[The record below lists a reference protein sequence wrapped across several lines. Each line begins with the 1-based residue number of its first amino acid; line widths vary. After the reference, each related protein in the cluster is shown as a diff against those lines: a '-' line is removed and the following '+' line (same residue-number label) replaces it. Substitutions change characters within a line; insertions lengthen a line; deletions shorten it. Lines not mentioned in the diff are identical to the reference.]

1 MITTMLKLDNKAILI
16 TGGSGSFGRKFIDIT
31 LRDYPSVKRII
42 VYSRDEMK
50 HLEMM
55 RLYPEKQYPQL
66 RFFVGD
72 VRDKE
77 RLMRACEG
85 VDILIHAA
93 SLMTLEASEYNP
105 DETIKTNIMGA
116 QNVIDCSLKCG
127 IRNVIALSSDKA
139 CSPVSLYGASQ
150 LVSDKLFVA
159 ANNITGGKD
168 IHFSIIR
175 YGNVMGSKG
184 SVFSVFME
192 KSRIG
197 GRELP
202 ITDKRMTRFLIS
214 NQQVVN
220 IVYNVIEKQLGG
232 EIFVPK
238 MSSYR
243 ITDLAEAIAPKME
256 QKEVGRRFAEK
267 LNEEIISECDAENTL
282 EASDF
287 YVTIPAVSYLSHRA
301 KQDYLDYYKARPVP
315 DDFQYSSN
323 SNPIFETV
331 ETLREKIRR
340 YIDYNFKAK

>member
-1 MITTMLKLDNKAILI
+1 MLNIDNKVILI
-16 TGGSGSFGRKFIDIT
+16 TGGSGSYGRKFIDIT
-31 LRDYPSVKRII
+31 LRDYPGLKKII

-55 RLYPEKQYPQL
+55 RLYPHKQFPQL

-85 VDILIHAA
+85 VDILIHSA
-93 SLMTLEASEYNP
+93 SLTTLEASEYNP
-105 DETIKTNIMGA
+105 DETIKTNILGS
-116 QNVIDCSLKCG
+116 QNVIECALKCQ
-127 IRNVIALSSDKA
+127 IKNVIALSSDKA
-139 CSPVSLYGASQ
+139 CSPASLYGASQ

-168 IHFSIIR
+168 IHFSVIR

-184 SVFSVFME
+184 SVFLYFME
-192 KSRIG
+192 RSKLG

-214 NQQVVN
+214 NQQVVDLTYY
-220 IVYNVIEKQLGG
+220 VLDKQLGG

-238 MSSYR
+238 MPSYR
-243 ITDLAEAIAPKME
+243 ITDLAEAIAPKMT
-256 QKEVGRRFAEK
+256 QVEVGKRVGEK
-267 LNEEIISECDAENTL
+267 LADDIIAESDADNTL
-282 EASDF
+282 EARDF
-287 YVTIPAVSYLSHRA
+287 YVIIPFMTYVGTKDKS
-301 KQDYLDYYKARPVP
+301 DYIEYYKANPVA
-315 DDFQYSSN
+315 DNFHYSSN
-323 SNPIFETV
+323 NNSLFETV

-340 YIDYNFKAK
+340 YVDYNFKAK

>member
-1 MITTMLKLDNKAILI
+1 MLNIDNKVILI

-31 LRDYPSVKRII
+31 LRDYPGVKKII

-55 RLYPEKQYPQL
+55 RLYPRKQYPQL

-93 SLMTLEASEYNP
+93 SLTTLETSEYNP
-105 DETIKTNIMGA
+105 DETIKTNIIGS
-116 QNVIDCSLKCG
+116 QNVIECALKCG

-139 CSPVSLYGASQ
+139 CSPASLYGASQ

-168 IHFSIIR
+168 IHFSVIR

-184 SVFSVFME
+184 SVFLYFME
-192 KSRIG
+192 RSKLG

-214 NQQVVN
+214 NQQVVDLT
-220 IVYNVIEKQLGG
+220 YYVIEKQLGG

-238 MSSYR
+238 MLSYR
-243 ITDLAEAIAPKME
+243 ITDLAEAIAPKMT
-256 QKEVGRRFAEK
+256 QVEVGKRVGEK
-267 LNEEIISECDAENTL
+267 LSDDIIAESDADNTL
-282 EASDF
+282 EARDF
-287 YVTIPAVSYLSHRA
+287 YVIIPFMTYVGTKDKS
-301 KQDYLDYYKARPVP
+301 DYMEYYKANPVA
-315 DDFQYSSN
+315 DNFHYSSN
-323 SNPIFETV
+323 NNSLFETV

>member
-1 MITTMLKLDNKAILI
+1 MLNIDNKVILI

-31 LRDYPSVKRII
+31 LRDYPGVKKII

-55 RLYPEKQYPQL
+55 RLYPRKQFPQI

-72 VRDKE
+72 VRDE
-77 RLMRACEG
+77 GRLMRACEG

-105 DETIKTNIMGA
+105 DETIKTNIAGS
-116 QNVIDCSLKCG
+116 QNVIECALKCG
-127 IRNVIALSSDKA
+127 IRNVIALSADKA
-139 CSPVSLYGASQ
+139 CSPASLYGASQ

-159 ANNITGGKD
+159 ANNIVGKKD
-168 IHFSIIR
+168 IHFSVIR

-184 SVFSVFME
+184 SVFLYFME
-192 KSRIG
+192 RSKLG

-214 NQQVVN
+214 NQQVVDM
-220 IVYNVIEKQLGG
+220 VHLVIEKQLGG

-238 MSSYR
+238 MPSYR
-243 ITDLAEAIAPKME
+243 ITDLAEAIAPKMTLI
-256 QKEVGRRFAEK
+256 EVGKRPGEK
-267 LNEEIISECDAENTL
+267 LYDDIIAESDADYTL
-282 EASDF
+282 ETRDF
-287 YVTIPAVSYLSHRA
+287 YIIIPFMSYNGKSTKNDYEEYYRA
-301 KQDYLDYYKARPVP
+301 KPVP
-315 DDFQYSSN
+315 EDFRYSSN
-323 SNPIFETV
+323 TNPMFETV

-340 YIDYNFKAK
+340 YIDYNFKVK

>member
-1 MITTMLKLDNKAILI
+1 MLNLDNKTILI
-16 TGGSGSFGRKFIDIT
+16 TGGSGSFGRKFIEIT
-31 LRDYPSVKRII
+31 LRDYPGVKKII

-55 RLYPEKQYPQL
+55 RLYPEKQFPQL

-72 VRDKE
+72 VRDKD

-105 DETIKTNIMGA
+105 DETIKTNILGT
-116 QNVIDCSLKCG
+116 QNVIDCALKCG

-139 CSPVSLYGASQ
+139 CAPASLYGASQ

-168 IHFSIIR
+168 IHFSVIR
-175 YGNVMGSKG
+175 YGNVMGAKG
-184 SVFSVFME
+184 SVFLYFME
-192 KSRIG
+192 RAKIG

-202 ITDKRMTRFLIS
+202 VTDKRMTRFLIS
-214 NQQVVN
+214 NQQVVDL
-220 IVYNVIEKQLGG
+220 VHYVIEKQLGG

-238 MSSYR
+238 MPSYR
-243 ITDLAEAIAPKME
+243 LTDLATAIAPKME
-256 QKEVGRRFAEK
+256 LKEIGKRPGEK
-267 LNEEIISECDAENTL
+267 LADDIIAESDADNTL
-282 EASDF
+282 EARDF
-287 YVTIPAVSYLSHRA
+287 YVIIPFMSYSKKRSIEEYKEYYRA
-301 KQDYLDYYKARPVP
+301 TPVP
-315 DDFQYSSN
+315 SDFHYSSN
-323 SNPIFETV
+323 TNTMFETV

-340 YIDYNFKAK
+340 YIDYNFRAK

>member
-1 MITTMLKLDNKAILI
+1 MLNIDNKTILI

-31 LRDYPSVKRII
+31 LRDYPGVKKVV

-55 RLYPEKQYPQL
+55 RLYPEKQFPQL

-85 VDILIHAA
+85 VDVLIHAA

-105 DETIKTNIMGA
+105 DETIKTNIAGA
-116 QNVIDCSLKCG
+116 QNVIDCALKCG

-139 CSPVSLYGASQ
+139 CSPASLYGASQ

-168 IHFSIIR
+168 IHFSVIR

-184 SVFSVFME
+184 SVFRFFME
-192 KSRIG
+192 RTKIG
-197 GRELP
+197 GKELP
-202 ITDKRMTRFLIS
+202 VTDKRMTRFLIS
-214 NQQVVN
+214 NQQVVDM
-220 IVYNVIEKQLGG
+220 VYYVIEKQLGG

-238 MSSYR
+238 MPSYR
-243 ITDLAEAIAPKME
+243 ITDLAVAIAPKME
-256 QKEVGRRFAEK
+256 IKEVGKRPGEK
-267 LNEEIISECDAENTL
+267 LYDDIIAESDAENTL
-282 EASDF
+282 EARDF
-287 YVTIPAVSYLSHRA
+287 YVVIPFMSYSKKRSIEEYQEYFKATAVPEGFH
-301 KQDYLDYYKARPVP
+301 
-315 DDFQYSSN
+315 YSSN
-323 SNPIFETV
+323 TNTMFETI

>member
-1 MITTMLKLDNKAILI
+1 MLNIDNKVILI
-16 TGGSGSFGRKFIDIT
+16 TGGSGIFGRKFIDIT
-31 LRDYPSVKRII
+31 LRDYPSVKKII

-55 RLYPEKQYPQL
+55 RLYPQKQFPQL

-93 SLMTLEASEYNP
+93 TLMTLETSEYNP
-105 DETIKTNIMGA
+105 DETIKTNILGA
-116 QNVIDCSLKCG
+116 QNVIDCVLMCG
-127 IRNVIALSSDKA
+127 IKNVIALSSDKA
-139 CSPVSLYGASQ
+139 CFPASLYGASQ

-159 ANNITGGKD
+159 ANNITGTKD
-168 IHFSIIR
+168 IHFSVIR

-184 SVFSVFME
+184 SVFQYFME
-192 KSRIG
+192 RSKLG

-214 NQQVVN
+214 NQQVVDL
-220 IVYNVIEKQLGG
+220 VYYVIEKQLGG

-243 ITDLAEAIAPKME
+243 ITDLAEAIAPKMTPV
-256 QKEVGRRFAEK
+256 EVGRRAGEKFADD
-267 LNEEIISECDAENTL
+267 IISESDADNTL
-282 EASDF
+282 EARDF
-287 YVTIPAVSYLSHRA
+287 YVIIPFMSYVGNRS
-301 KQDYLDYYKARPVP
+301 KKDYQEYYKAKPVHE
-315 DDFQYSSN
+315 DFHYSSN
-323 SNPIFETV
+323 TNPMFETV

>member
-1 MITTMLKLDNKAILI
+1 MLQLDGKSILI
-16 TGGSGSFGRKFIDIT
+16 TGGSGSFGRKFIETT
-31 LRDYPSVKRII
+31 LRDYPGVKKLI

-55 RLYPEKQYPQL
+55 RLYPEKQFPQL
-66 RFFVGD
+66 RFFVGN

-77 RLMRACEG
+77 RLMRACED

-93 SLMTLEASEYNP
+93 SMMTLEASEYNP
-105 DETIKTNIMGA
+105 DEVIKTNIIGA
-116 QNVIDCSLKCG
+116 QNVIDCAVKNG

-139 CSPVSLYGASQ
+139 CSPASLYGASQ

-159 ANNITGGKD
+159 ANNIIGKKD

-175 YGNVMGSKG
+175 YGNVMGTKG
-184 SVFSVFME
+184 SVINYFME
-192 KSRIG
+192 RSKLG

-214 NQQVVN
+214 NQQVVDM
-220 IVYNVIEKQLGG
+220 VYYVIEKQLGG

-243 ITDLAEAIAPKME
+243 IIDLATAIAPSMQ
-256 QKEVGRRFAEK
+256 QKEIGKRAGEK
-267 LNEEIISECDAENTL
+267 LYDDIIADNDAEYTL
-282 EASDF
+282 ECRDF
-287 YVTIPAVSYLSHRA
+287 YVIIPFVSYSKLRT
-301 KQDYLDYYKARPVP
+301 KEDYIDYYNAQPVA
-315 DDFQYSSN
+315 DDFRYRSN
-323 SNPIFETV
+323 ENPEFENI
-331 ETLREKIRR
+331 ESLRDKIRK

>member
-1 MITTMLKLDNKAILI
+1 MLDLENKVILI

-31 LRDYPSVKRII
+31 LRDYPNVRKII

-77 RLMRACEG
+77 RLMRACEK

-105 DETIKTNIMGA
+105 DETIKTNITGA
-116 QNVIDCSLKCG
+116 QNVIDCALKCG
-127 IRNVIALSSDKA
+127 IKNVIALSSDKA
-139 CSPVSLYGASQ
+139 CSPASLYGASQ

-168 IHFSIIR
+168 IHFSVVR
-175 YGNVMGSKG
+175 YGNVMGAKG
-184 SVFSVFME
+184 SVFRFFME
-192 KSRIG
+192 RAKIG
-197 GRELP
+197 GKELP

-214 NQQVVN
+214 NQQVVDL
-220 IVYNVIEKQLGG
+220 VHYVIEKQLGG

-238 MSSYR
+238 MPSYR
-243 ITDLAEAIAPKME
+243 ITDLAEAIAPKMGL
-256 QKEVGRRFAEK
+256 KEIGKRPGEK
-267 LNEEIISECDAENTL
+267 LYDDIIAESDADNTL
-282 EASDF
+282 ESRDF
-287 YVTIPAVSYLSHRA
+287 YVIIPFMSYVGKKSLE
-301 KQDYLDYYKARPVP
+301 DYKDYYKALSVP
-315 DDFQYSSN
+315 DNFRYSSN
-323 SNPIFETV
+323 TNPMFETV

>member
-1 MITTMLKLDNKAILI
+1 MLNIDNKTILI

-31 LRDYPSVKRII
+31 LRDYPGVKKII

-55 RLYPEKQYPQL
+55 RLYPRKQYPQL

-72 VRDKE
+72 VRDKD

-93 SLMTLEASEYNP
+93 SLMTLETSEYNP
-105 DETIKTNIMGA
+105 DETIKTNIAGA
-116 QNVIDCSLKCG
+116 QNVIDCALKSG
-127 IRNVIALSSDKA
+127 VQNVIALSSDKA
-139 CSPVSLYGASQ
+139 CSPASLYGASQ

-168 IHFSIIR
+168 VQFSIIR

-184 SVFSVFME
+184 SVFLYFME
-192 KSRIG
+192 RAKIG

-202 ITDKRMTRFLIS
+202 ITDMRMTRFLIS
-214 NQQVVN
+214 NQQVVDM
-220 IVYNVIEKQLGG
+220 VYQVIEKQLGG

-238 MSSYR
+238 MPSYR
-243 ITDLAEAIAPKME
+243 ITDLAVAIAPTME
-256 QKEVGRRFAEK
+256 IKEIGKRPGEK
-267 LNEEIISECDAENTL
+267 LADDIIAESDADNTL
-282 EASDF
+282 EGRDF
-287 YVTIPAVSYLSHRA
+287 YVIIPFMSYSKKRNKSEYIEH
-301 KQDYLDYYKARPVP
+301 YKAEPVSEG
-315 DDFQYSSN
+315 FHYSSN
-323 SNPIFETV
+323 TNTVFETV

-340 YIDYNFKAK
+340 YIDYNFKPNDK

>member
-1 MITTMLKLDNKAILI
+1 MLNLDNKAILI

-31 LRDYPSVKRII
+31 LRDYPGVKKII
-42 VYSRDEMK
+42 VFSRDEMK

-55 RLYPEKQYPQL
+55 RLFPEKQYPQL
-66 RFFVGD
+66 RFFIGD

-93 SLMTLEASEYNP
+93 SLMTLEVSEYNP
-105 DETIKTNIMGA
+105 DETIKTNILGA
-116 QNVIDCSLKCG
+116 QNVIDCALKCG
-127 IRNVIALSSDKA
+127 VRNVIALSSDKA
-139 CSPVSLYGASQ
+139 CSPASLYGASQ

-184 SVFSVFME
+184 AVFHFFME
-192 KSRIG
+192 RSKLG

-214 NQQVVN
+214 NQQVVDLTH
-220 IVYNVIEKQLGG
+220 YVIEKQLGG

-238 MSSYR
+238 MPSYR
-243 ITDLAEAIAPKME
+243 ITDLAEAIAPQMTPV
-256 QKEVGRRFAEK
+256 EVGKRAGEKYADDIIAE
-267 LNEEIISECDAENTL
+267 SEAENTL
-282 EASDF
+282 ETRDF
-287 YVTIPAVSYLSHRA
+287 YVIIPFTSYVGKRTKSVFEEHYNAKPVSEGFH
-301 KQDYLDYYKARPVP
+301 
-315 DDFQYSSN
+315 YSSN
-323 SNPIFETV
+323 DNPVFETV

>member
-1 MITTMLKLDNKAILI
+1 MLNIDNKIILI

-31 LRDYPSVKRII
+31 LRDYPGVKKII

-72 VRDKE
+72 VRDKD
-77 RLMRACEG
+77 RLMRACAG

-93 SLMTLEASEYNP
+93 SIMTLEASEYNP
-105 DETIKTNIMGA
+105 DETIKTNILGS
-116 QNVIDCSLKCG
+116 QNVIDCALRCG
-127 IRNVIALSSDKA
+127 IRNIIALSADKA
-139 CSPVSLYGASQ
+139 CSPASLYGASQ

-168 IHFSIIR
+168 IHFSVIR
-175 YGNVMGSKG
+175 YGNVMGAKG
-184 SVFSVFME
+184 SVFLYFME
-192 KSRIG
+192 RSRLG

-214 NQQVVN
+214 NQQVVDL
-220 IVYNVIEKQLGG
+220 VYYVIEKQLGG

-238 MSSYR
+238 MPSYR
-243 ITDLAEAIAPKME
+243 ITDLATAIAPKMI
-256 QKEVGRRFAEK
+256 QKEVGKRPGEK
-267 LNEEIISECDAENTL
+267 LYDDIIAESDADNTL
-282 EASDF
+282 ETRDF
-287 YVTIPAVSYLSHRA
+287 FVITPSMTYVDPAKLNY
-301 KQDYLDYYKARPVP
+301 QDHYNANRVP
-315 DDFQYSSN
+315 EGFHYSSN
-323 SNPIFETV
+323 TNSVFETV

-340 YIDYNFKAK
+340 YIDFNFKAK

>member
-1 MITTMLKLDNKAILI
+1 MLNIDNKVILV

-31 LRDYPSVKRII
+31 LRDYPGVRKII

-77 RLMRACEG
+77 RLIRACEG

-93 SLMTLEASEYNP
+93 SLMTLETSEYNP
-105 DETIKTNIMGA
+105 DETIKTNIQGA
-116 QNVIDCSLKCG
+116 QNVIDCALKCG

-139 CSPVSLYGASQ
+139 CSPASLYGASQ

-159 ANNITGGKD
+159 ANNIVGKKD
-168 IHFSIIR
+168 IRFSVIR

-184 SVFSVFME
+184 SVFLFFME
-192 KSRIG
+192 RAKIG
-197 GRELP
+197 GKELP
-202 ITDKRMTRFLIS
+202 VTDKRMTRFLIT
-214 NQQVVN
+214 NQQVVDM
-220 IVYNVIEKQLGG
+220 VHFVIEKQLGG

-238 MSSYR
+238 MPSYR
-243 ITDLAEAIAPKME
+243 ITDLATAIAPKME
-256 QKEVGRRFAEK
+256 QKEVGKRPGEK
-267 LNEEIISECDAENTL
+267 LYDDIIAESDADYTL
-282 EASDF
+282 ESRDF
-287 YVTIPAVSYLSHRA
+287 YVIIPFISYVRLQS
-301 KQDYLDYYKARPVP
+301 KTNYLEYYKAQAVP
-315 DDFQYSSN
+315 EGFRYSSN
-323 SNPIFETV
+323 DNPVFETV

-340 YIDYNFKAK
+340 YIDFNFKAK

>member
-1 MITTMLKLDNKAILI
+1 MFNIDNKVILI

-31 LRDYPSVKRII
+31 LRDYPGVRKII
-42 VYSRDEMK
+42 VYSRDEIK

-55 RLYPEKQYPQL
+55 RLYPKQQYPQL

-85 VDILIHAA
+85 VDVLIHAA

-105 DETIKTNIMGA
+105 DETIKTNILGA
-116 QNVIDCSLKCG
+116 QNVIECALKCG
-127 IRNVIALSSDKA
+127 IRNVIALSADKG
-139 CSPVSLYGASQ
+139 CSPASLYGASQ

-159 ANNITGGKD
+159 ANNIVGKKD
-168 IHFSIIR
+168 IHFSVIR

-184 SVFSVFME
+184 SVFLYFME
-192 KSRIG
+192 RSKIG

-214 NQQVVN
+214 NQQVVDM
-220 IVYNVIEKQLGG
+220 VHYVIEKQLGG

-243 ITDLAEAIAPKME
+243 ITDLAEAVAPKMT
-256 QKEVGRRFAEK
+256 QVEVGKRPGEK
-267 LNEEIISECDAENTL
+267 LYDDIIAESDADNTL
-282 EASDF
+282 EARDF
-287 YVTIPAVSYLSHRA
+287 YVIIPFMSYNGKNSKSDYEEYYRA
-301 KQDYLDYYKARPVP
+301 KPVP
-315 DDFQYSSN
+315 EDFRYSSHT
-323 SNPIFETV
+323 NPVFETV

>member
-1 MITTMLKLDNKAILI
+1 MLNIDNKTILI

-31 LRDYPSVKRII
+31 LRDYPGVKKII

-72 VRDKE
+72 VRDKD

-105 DETIKTNIMGA
+105 DETIKTNIIGA
-116 QNVIDCSLKCG
+116 RNVIDCAIKCG
-127 IRNVIALSSDKA
+127 IRNIIALSSDKA
-139 CSPVSLYGASQ
+139 CSPASLYGASQ

-168 IHFSIIR
+168 IHFSVIR
-175 YGNVMGSKG
+175 YGNVMGAKG
-184 SVFSVFME
+184 SVFLYFME
-192 KSRIG
+192 RSKLG

-214 NQQVVN
+214 NQQVVDL
-220 IVYNVIEKQLGG
+220 VYYVIEKQLGG

-238 MSSYR
+238 MPSYR

-256 QKEVGRRFAEK
+256 QKEIGKRPGEK
-267 LNEEIISECDAENTL
+267 LYDDIIAENDSDNTI
-282 EASDF
+282 EARDF
-287 YVTIPAVSYLSHRA
+287 YLIIPFVTYSKKMEV
-301 KQDYLDYYKARPVP
+301 KGYLDHYNAKFVP
-315 DDFQYSSN
+315 EDFHYSSN
-323 SNPIFETV
+323 TNPVFETV

-340 YIDYNFKAK
+340 YIDYNFKVK

>member
-1 MITTMLKLDNKAILI
+1 MLNIDNKVILI

-31 LRDYPSVKRII
+31 LRDYPSVRKII

-55 RLYPEKQYPQL
+55 RLYPHKQFPQL

-77 RLMRACEG
+77 RLLRACEG

-105 DETIKTNIMGA
+105 DETIKTNIIGS
-116 QNVIDCSLKCG
+116 QNVIECALKCG
-127 IRNVIALSSDKA
+127 IRNVIALSADKA
-139 CSPVSLYGASQ
+139 CSPASLYGASQ

-159 ANNITGGKD
+159 ANNIVGKKD
-168 IHFSIIR
+168 IHFSVIR

-184 SVFSVFME
+184 SVFLYFME
-192 KSRIG
+192 RSKIG

-214 NQQVVN
+214 NQQVVDM
-220 IVYNVIEKQLGG
+220 VHYVIEKQLGG

-238 MSSYR
+238 MPSYR
-243 ITDLAEAIAPKME
+243 ITDLAEAIAPKMI
-256 QKEVGRRFAEK
+256 QIEVGKRPSEK
-267 LNEEIISECDAENTL
+267 LYDDIIAESDADNTL
-282 EASDF
+282 EARDF
-287 YVTIPAVSYLSHRA
+287 YVIIPFMSYNGKNSKRDYEEYYRA
-301 KQDYLDYYKARPVP
+301 KPVP
-315 DDFQYSSN
+315 EDFRYSSN
-323 SNPIFETV
+323 TNSVFETV

>member
-1 MITTMLKLDNKAILI
+1 MLNLDNKAILI
-16 TGGSGSFGRKFIDIT
+16 TGGSGSFGRKFIEIT
-31 LRDYPSVKRII
+31 LRDYPGVKKII

-50 HLEMM
+50 HLEMV
-55 RLYPEKQYPQL
+55 RLYPKQQYPQL

-77 RLMRACEG
+77 RLMRACGG

-93 SLMTLEASEYNP
+93 SMMTLEASEYNP
-105 DETIKTNIMGA
+105 DETIKTNILGA
-116 QNVIDCSLKCG
+116 KNVIDCALKCG

-139 CSPVSLYGASQ
+139 CAPASLYGASQ

-168 IHFSIIR
+168 IHFSVIR
-175 YGNVMGSKG
+175 YGNVMGAKG
-184 SVFSVFME
+184 SVFLNFME
-192 KSRIG
+192 RAKIG

-214 NQQVVN
+214 NQQVVDL
-220 IVYNVIEKQLGG
+220 VHYVIEKQLGG

-238 MSSYR
+238 MPSYR
-243 ITDLAEAIAPKME
+243 LTDLATAIAPKME
-256 QKEVGRRFAEK
+256 LREIGKRPGEK
-267 LNEEIISECDAENTL
+267 LADDIIAESDADNTL
-282 EASDF
+282 EARDF
-287 YVTIPAVSYLSHRA
+287 YVIIPFMSYSKKRSIEEYKEYYRA
-301 KQDYLDYYKARPVP
+301 TPVP
-315 DDFQYSSN
+315 SDFHYSSN
-323 SNPIFETV
+323 TNTMFETV

>member
-1 MITTMLKLDNKAILI
+1 MLNIDNKVILI

-31 LRDYPSVKRII
+31 LRDYPGVRKII

-55 RLYPEKQYPQL
+55 RLYPEKQFPQL

-105 DETIKTNIMGA
+105 DETIKTNILGA
-116 QNVIDCSLKCG
+116 QNVIDCAIKCG

-139 CSPVSLYGASQ
+139 CSPASLYGASQ

-159 ANNITGGKD
+159 ANNIIGKKD
-168 IHFSIIR
+168 IHFSVIR

-184 SVFSVFME
+184 SVFLYFME
-192 KSRIG
+192 RSKIG

-214 NQQVVN
+214 NQQVVDL
-220 IVYNVIEKQLGG
+220 VHYVIEKQLGG

-238 MSSYR
+238 MPSYR
-243 ITDLAEAIAPKME
+243 ITDLAEAIAPKMI
-256 QKEVGRRFAEK
+256 QVEVGKRPGEK
-267 LNEEIISECDAENTL
+267 LYDDIIAESDGDNTL
-282 EASDF
+282 EARDF
-287 YVTIPAVSYLSHRA
+287 YVIIPFMSYNGKNSKSDYEEYYRA
-301 KQDYLDYYKARPVP
+301 KPVP
-315 DDFQYSSN
+315 EDFRYSSN
-323 SNPIFETV
+323 TNPVFETV

>member
-1 MITTMLKLDNKAILI
+1 MLNIDNKTILI
-16 TGGSGSFGRKFIDIT
+16 TGGSGSLGRKFIDIT
-31 LRDYPSVKRII
+31 LRDYPGVKKII

-55 RLYPEKQYPQL
+55 RLYPKQQYPQL

-105 DETIKTNIMGA
+105 DETIKTNITGA
-116 QNVIDCSLKCG
+116 QNVIDCALKCD

-139 CSPVSLYGASQ
+139 CSPASLYGASQ

-159 ANNITGGKD
+159 ANNIVGKKD
-168 IHFSIIR
+168 IHFSVIR
-175 YGNVMGSKG
+175 YGNVMGAKG
-184 SVFSVFME
+184 SVFTFFME
-192 KSRIG
+192 RSKLG
-197 GRELP
+197 GKELP

-214 NQQVVN
+214 NQQVVDL
-220 IVYNVIEKQLGG
+220 VYYVIEKQLGG

-238 MSSYR
+238 MPSYR
-243 ITDLAEAIAPKME
+243 ITDLAEAIAPKMSL
-256 QKEVGRRFAEK
+256 KEIGKRPGEK
-267 LNEEIISECDAENTL
+267 LADDIITISDADNTL
-282 EASDF
+282 EGRDF
-287 YVTIPAVSYLSHRA
+287 YVIIPFMSYNRVQS
-301 KQDYLDYYKARPVP
+301 KSDYLEYYKAKPVP
-315 DDFQYSSN
+315 DGFYYSSDTN
-323 SNPIFETV
+323 KVFETV

-340 YIDYNFKAK
+340 YIDYNFKTK

>member
-1 MITTMLKLDNKAILI
+1 MLYLDNKTILL

-31 LRDYPSVKRII
+31 LRDYPGIKKII
-42 VYSRDEMK
+42 IYSRDEMK

-55 RLYPEKQYPQL
+55 RQYPRLQYPQL

-72 VRDKE
+72 VRDKD

-93 SLMTLEASEYNP
+93 SMMTLEASEYNP
-105 DETIKTNIMGA
+105 DETIKTNILGA
-116 QNVIDCSLKCG
+116 QNVIDCALKCG

-139 CSPVSLYGASQ
+139 CAPASLYGATQ

-168 IHFSIIR
+168 IHFSVVR
-175 YGNVMGSKG
+175 YGNVMGAKG
-184 SVFSVFME
+184 SVFLYFME
-192 KSRIG
+192 RRQLG

-202 ITDKRMTRFLIS
+202 ITDRRMTRFLIT
-214 NQQVVN
+214 NQQ
-220 IVYNVIEKQLGG
+220 IVDWVYFVIEKQEGG

-256 QKEVGRRFAEK
+256 VTEIGKRAGEK
-267 LNEEIISECDAENTL
+267 LSDDIISESEADNTL
-282 EASDF
+282 EARDF
-287 YVTIPAVSYLSHRA
+287 YVIIPFMSYVGN
-301 KQDYLDYYKARPVP
+301 KNKEVYQEYYKAKPVP
-315 DDFQYSSN
+315 DGFHYSSCDN
-323 SNPIFETV
+323 SEFETV
-331 ETLREKIRR
+331 ESLREKIRR
-340 YIDYNFKAK
+340 YIDYNFKVK

>member
-1 MITTMLKLDNKAILI
+1 MLNIDNKSILI

-31 LRDYPSVKRII
+31 LRDYPGVKKII

-55 RLYPEKQYPQL
+55 RLYPKQQYPQL

-85 VDILIHAA
+85 VDILIHSA
-93 SLMTLEASEYNP
+93 SLMTLEVSEYNP
-105 DETIKTNIMGA
+105 DETIKTNILGS
-116 QNVIDCSLKCG
+116 QNVIDCALKCG

-139 CSPVSLYGASQ
+139 CSPASLYGASQ

-159 ANNITGGKD
+159 ANNLTGGKD
-168 IHFSIIR
+168 IRFSIIR

-184 SVFSVFME
+184 SVFKFFME
-192 KSRIG
+192 RAKLG
-197 GRELP
+197 GKELP
-202 ITDKRMTRFLIS
+202 VTDSRMTRFLIS
-214 NQQVVN
+214 NQQVVDM
-220 IVYNVIEKQLGG
+220 VYFTIEKQLGG

-238 MSSYR
+238 MPSYR
-243 ITDLAEAIAPKME
+243 ITDLAEAIAPKMTI
-256 QKEVGRRFAEK
+256 KEVGKRPGEK
-267 LNEEIISECDAENTL
+267 LSDDIISESDAENTL
-282 EASDF
+282 ES
-287 YVTIPAVSYLSHRA
+287 R
-301 KQDYLDYYKARPVP
+301 DYYVILPFKSYVKKRIEGDYVDYYNAKPVP
-315 DDFQYSSN
+315 EGFHYSSN
-323 SNPIFETV
+323 TNEMFETV

>member
-1 MITTMLKLDNKAILI
+1 MLIIDNKVVLI

-31 LRDYPSVKRII
+31 LRDYPGVRKII

-55 RLYPEKQYPQL
+55 RLYPHKQFPQL

-72 VRDKE
+72 VRDKD

-105 DETIKTNIMGA
+105 DETIKTNITGA
-116 QNVIDCSLKCG
+116 QNVIDCALKCG

-139 CSPVSLYGASQ
+139 CSPASLYGASQ

-168 IHFSIIR
+168 IHFSVIR

-184 SVFSVFME
+184 SVFLHFME
-192 KSRIG
+192 RSKIG

-202 ITDKRMTRFLIS
+202 ITDKRMTRFVIS
-214 NQQVVN
+214 NQQ
-220 IVYNVIEKQLGG
+220 IVGLVHFVIEKQLGG

-238 MSSYR
+238 MPSYR
-243 ITDLAEAIAPKME
+243 ITDLAEAIAPKMT
-256 QKEVGRRFAEK
+256 QVEVGKRPGEK
-267 LNEEIISECDAENTL
+267 LYDDIIAESDADNTL
-282 EASDF
+282 EARDF
-287 YVTIPAVSYLSHRA
+287 YIIIPFMSYND
-301 KQDYLDYYKARPVP
+301 KKGKGDYEEYYKAKSVP
-315 DDFQYSSN
+315 EDFRYN
-323 SNPIFETV
+323 SNTNPVFETV

>member
-1 MITTMLKLDNKAILI
+1 MLNIDNKVILI

-31 LRDYPSVKRII
+31 LRDYPRVKKII
-42 VYSRDEMK
+42 VFSRDEMK

-55 RLYPEKQYPQL
+55 RTYPRKQYPQL

-93 SLMTLEASEYNP
+93 SLTTLETSEYNP
-105 DETIKTNIMGA
+105 DEIIKTNIIGS
-116 QNVIDCSLKCG
+116 QNVIECALKCG

-139 CSPVSLYGASQ
+139 CSPASLYGASQ

-168 IHFSIIR
+168 IHFSVIR

-184 SVFSVFME
+184 SVFLYFME
-192 KSRIG
+192 RSKLG

-214 NQQVVN
+214 NQQVVDLT
-220 IVYNVIEKQLGG
+220 YYVIEKQLGG

-238 MSSYR
+238 MPSYR
-243 ITDLAEAIAPKME
+243 ITDLAEAIAPKMT
-256 QKEVGRRFAEK
+256 QVEVGKRVGEK
-267 LNEEIISECDAENTL
+267 LSDDIIAESDADNTL
-282 EASDF
+282 EARDF
-287 YVTIPAVSYLSHRA
+287 YVIIPFMTYVGTKGKS
-301 KQDYLDYYKARPVP
+301 DYMEYYKANPVA
-315 DDFQYSSN
+315 DNFHYSSN
-323 SNPIFETV
+323 NNSLFETV

>member
-1 MITTMLKLDNKAILI
+1 MLNIDNKVILI

-31 LRDYPSVKRII
+31 LRDYPGVKKII
-42 VYSRDEMK
+42 VFSRDEMK

-55 RLYPEKQYPQL
+55 RLYPRKQYPQL

-77 RLMRACEG
+77 RLIRACEG

-93 SLMTLEASEYNP
+93 SLTTLEASEYNP
-105 DETIKTNIMGA
+105 DETIKTNIIGS
-116 QNVIDCSLKCG
+116 QNVIECALKCG

-139 CSPVSLYGASQ
+139 CSPASLYGASQ

-168 IHFSIIR
+168 IHFSVIR

-184 SVFSVFME
+184 SVFLYFME
-192 KSRIG
+192 RSKLG

-214 NQQVVN
+214 NQQVVDLT
-220 IVYNVIEKQLGG
+220 YYVIEKQLGG

-238 MSSYR
+238 MPSYR
-243 ITDLAEAIAPKME
+243 ITDLAEAIAPKMT
-256 QKEVGRRFAEK
+256 QVEVGKRVGEK
-267 LNEEIISECDAENTL
+267 LADDIIAESDAENTL
-282 EASDF
+282 EARDF
-287 YVTIPAVSYLSHRA
+287 YVIIPFMTYVGT
-301 KQDYLDYYKARPVP
+301 KDKTDYMEYYKANPVA
-315 DDFQYSSN
+315 DNFHYSSN
-323 SNPIFETV
+323 NNSLFETV

>member
-1 MITTMLKLDNKAILI
+1 MLNIDNKVILI

-31 LRDYPSVKRII
+31 LRDYPRVKKII
-42 VYSRDEMK
+42 IYSRDEMK

-55 RLYPEKQYPQL
+55 RQYPHKQYPQL

-77 RLMRACEG
+77 RFMRACEG

-105 DETIKTNIMGA
+105 DETIKTNIIGS
-116 QNVIDCSLKCG
+116 QNVIDCAIKCG
-127 IRNVIALSSDKA
+127 IRNVIALSADKA
-139 CSPVSLYGASQ
+139 CSPASLYGASQ

-159 ANNITGGKD
+159 ANNMVGKKD
-168 IHFSIIR
+168 VHFSVIR

-184 SVFSVFME
+184 SVFLYFME
-192 KSRIG
+192 RSKLG

-202 ITDKRMTRFLIS
+202 ITDTRMTRFLIS
-214 NQQVVN
+214 NQQVVDM
-220 IVYNVIEKQLGG
+220 VHFVMEKQLGG

-243 ITDLAEAIAPKME
+243 ITDLAEAIAPKM
-256 QKEVGRRFAEK
+256 KSVVVGKRAGEK
-267 LNEEIISECDAENTL
+267 LYDDIIAESDADNTL
-282 EASDF
+282 EARDF
-287 YVTIPAVSYLSHRA
+287 YVIIPFMSYNGKNS
-301 KQDYLDYYKARPVP
+301 KSDYINYYNANPVP
-315 DDFQYSSN
+315 DDFRYSSN
-323 SNPIFETV
+323 TNPVFETV

-340 YIDYNFKAK
+340 YIDYNFKVK